1 MSSFALIGHIG
12 IFRSRYGCDNNI
24 NINSGGNSSLNW
36 GRISATTTTSICSK
50 ISISRRPQLTVP
62 PVVDGEAVVG
72 SSNGWIAV
80 FNKRSNDLFLS
91 DPLSHRR
98 IDLPPIHT
106 LVDPEFNLD
115 LDGRA
120 IVSKVIL
127 SSSPDAGAD
136 DCRALMSFGPTNK
149 LAFCVP
155 GRSSRWTPLGDR
167 LRKVGLGDHDYAI
180 VHEDFVYRT
189 GSKTFTSVTTCDL
202 NLRSLVNKDYDIFRL
217 TEFGRRDSIMTEKY
231 DWDIQDPDSPSPSPS
246 RYRNVLED
254 GLDVRILG
262 RKYVDQSKWGINRW
276 MVENMEVLLN
286 ECVQIPHIVCVEERD
301 ELFLAIRFVRVMT
314 EDGASALGFV
324 PSCEAKGLMSGVFG
338 GKTFG
343 FIVMDLKESEYDHDG
358 YTATIKDGL
367 DGMSMF
373 VGINHSYAICDA
385 GDEFKPNCIYFTD
398 ANALP
403 RLRSFND
410 CGVFDYATKIISACD
425 FDDAPTQASPIWLV

>member
-1 MSSFALIGHIG
+1 MSSFALIGHVG

-36 GRISATTTTSICSK
+36 GRISATTTSICSK
-50 ISISRRPQLTVP
+50 ISISRRPRLTVP

-120 IVSKVIL
+120 TVSKVIL
-127 SSSPDAGAD
+127 SSSPDADAD
-136 DCRALMSFGPTNK
+136 ECRAMMSFGPANR
-149 LAFCVP
+149 LAVCVP
-155 GRSSRWTPLGDR
+155 GRSSRWIPLGNRFHGFDNDCPIYR
-167 LRKVGLGDHDYAI
+167 YAI
-180 VHEDFVYRT
+180 VQEDFVYRR
-189 GSKTFTSVTTCDL
+189 GSKTFTSVTSCDL
-202 NLRSLVNKDYDIFRL
+202 DVRSLVNNDWDDDIYVFEMN
-217 TEFGRRDSIMTEKY
+217 EFGDHNDIKTKRY
-231 DWDIQDPDSPSPSPS
+231 DWDIIHSP
-246 RYRNVLED
+246 N
-254 GLDVRILG
+254 DVDVAYEFRRFIG
-262 RKYVDQSKWGINRW
+262 RKYVDQSKWGTHRW
-276 MVENMEVLLN
+276 VEENVEVLQN
-286 ECVQIPHIVCVEERD
+286 ECVQIPHIVYVEERD

-314 EDGASALGFV
+314 GDGVSPLGFV
-324 PSCEAKGLMSGVFG
+324 PSCEVKGLMSGVFG
-338 GKTFG
+338 GTTFG
-343 FIVMDLKESEYDHDG
+343 FIVMDL
-358 YTATIKDGL
+358 TNIATIKDGL

-385 GDEFKPNCIYFTD
+385 GDGDGEFKPNCIYFTD

-403 RLRSFND
+403 SLRSVND
-410 CGVFDYATKIISACD
+410 CGVFNYATKTISAYD